1 MKQERE
7 QQTVMQTEQQT
18 AKQAAMGNK
27 GFSLVE
33 LIIVIAIMAILV
45 GVLAP
50 SLIRYVEKT
59 NVSADTQLADAVKTA
74 VTTAMMDP
82 TVINSTDSSCLNFIG
97 AHSSTAT
104 SIASSCNGEFAKSVA
119 ATLGVTATDGSG
131 IQADLVKQLKSAHA
145 SGALIE
151 VWTNGNN
158 SVAVTITTTD
168 ASGGKDTSG
177 GSTVTAISVK

>member
-82 TVINSTDSSCLNFIG
+82 TVINSTDSSCLAFIG
-97 AHSSTAT
+97 AHSSTAV
-104 SIASSCNGEFAKSVA
+104 SISSSCNGEFAKSVA
-119 ATLGVTATDGSG
+119 ATLGLTGTDGSA
-131 IQADLVKQLKSAHA
+131 IQAALVTQLKSAHGT
-145 SGALIE
+145 GADIR
-151 VWTNGNN
+151 VQTNGNN

-177 GSTVTAISVK
+177 SATAITVK